1 MLTSHNCLIT
11 GASRGLGASL
21 AAAFWEA
28 GANLLLVARSE
39 DGLADLAKSLGRRA
53 GQHLAVFAADLV
65 DPTAPE
71 RIAAVA
77 QKQFQTLD
85 VLVNNAAIQG
95 PIGPAWQND
104 WAAWQTTMQINL
116 FAPVALCRLCVPA
129 MIRRGHGKI
138 LNLSGGGAAA
148 PRANFS
154 AYGTAK
160 AGLVRF
166 SEILAQETLEY
177 GIDVNC
183 LAPGAMNT
191 AMTADVIEAGPA
203 SAGQQE
209 YEQALERR
217 MEGGAMPEK
226 AAALAVFLAS
236 RASDGLTGKLLS
248 AVWDPWETLPE
259 HLAELEQSDIYTLR
273 RIVPK
278 DRGLDWGERV

>member
-1 MLTSHNCLIT
+1 MLTGHNCLIT

-39 DGLADLAKSLGRRA
+39 TGLSGVAESLGQRE
-53 GQHLAVFAADLV
+53 GQHLAVLAADLSV
-65 DPTAPE
+65 PTAPE
-71 RIAAVA
+71 RIAAAA
-77 QKQFQTLD
+77 QKQFSTLD
-85 VLVNNAAIQG
+85 VLVNNAALQG

-104 WAAWQTTMQINL
+104 WAAWQATLQVNL
-116 FAPVALCRLCVPA
+116 LAPAALCRFCVPW
-129 MIRRGHGKI
+129 MLQRGHGKI

-166 SEILAQETLEY
+166 SEILAQETREF

-183 LAPGAMNT
+183 LAPGAINT
-191 AMTADVIEAGPA
+191 AMTADVIEAGPTA
-203 SAGQQE
+203 AGRQE
-209 YEQALERR
+209 YEQALKLRLA
-217 MEGGAMPEK
+217 GAAVPDK
-226 AAALAVFLAS
+226 AIALAVFLAS
-236 RASDGLTGKLLS
+236 RASDGLTGRLLS

-259 HLAELEQSDIYTLR
+259 HLAELQQSDIYTLR

-278 DRGLDWGERV
+278 DRGLDWGERS